1 MPTETIIAAKK
12 ADAGSV
18 ETLTDKGFYWR
29 EQGRLKMLV
38 CEALEGAGFANGFST
53 RLGGVSPMPE
63 NDLNLAGFDDDSAEN
78 IQTNRAR
85 FLSLFPG
92 NYTLSTAWQVHG
104 SDVKDVDSVAAANRT
119 EEKFDALISHLPGI
133 LVGVKTA
140 DCVPVLIGDRERG
153 AFAAVHAGWRG
164 TAAGIVRNAVM
175 AMQSNYGSE
184 PADLIVAIGP
194 AACSRDYEIGEDV
207 IQAFEANFSN
217 AGSYLTETRPGHALI
232 DLDMANRD
240 QLTSLG
246 VSAQNIFISTL
257 CTLERTDL
265 FFSYRREKARLG
277 KTGRLLSV
285 IGKLSGA
292 SPDAS

>member
-1 MPTETIIAAKK
+1 M
-12 ADAGSV
+12 
-18 ETLTDKGFYWR
+18 ETLPDKGFYWR
-29 EQGRLKMLV
+29 EQGHLKMLV
-38 CEALEGAGFANGFST
+38 CEALEGAGFANGFSS

-78 IQTNRAR
+78 IQANRAL
-85 FLSLFPG
+85 FLSLFPD

-104 SDVKDVDSVAAANRT
+104 SDVKDVDSMDAASRT

-140 DCVPVLIGDRERG
+140 DCVPVLLGDRKRG

-164 TAAGIVRNAVM
+164 TAAGIVQNAVK
-175 AMQSNYGSE
+175 AMQSTYGSD
-184 PADLIVAIGP
+184 PADLIAAIGP
-194 AACSRDYEIGEDV
+194 SACGRDYEIGEDV
-207 IQAFEANFSN
+207 IRAFEANFSN
-217 AGSYLTETRPGHALI
+217 AASYLTETRPGHALI

-240 QLTSLG
+240 QLTSTG
-246 VSAQNIFISTL
+246 VEDQNIYTSSL

-285 IGKLSGA
+285 IGMLSGP
-292 SPDAS
+292 SPDAG